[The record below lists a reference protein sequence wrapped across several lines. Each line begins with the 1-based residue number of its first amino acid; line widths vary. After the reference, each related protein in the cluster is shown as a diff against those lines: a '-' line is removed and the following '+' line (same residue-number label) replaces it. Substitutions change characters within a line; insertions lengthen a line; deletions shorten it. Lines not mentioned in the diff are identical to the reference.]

1 MLLDTT
7 SLYLTPTDDLARGTL
22 ALSIVLSILSFVAV
36 SLRCWL
42 RLREKLFGADDA
54 MMLVGMLS
62 FQATCCVTAY
72 SCFIGVGSH
81 DALIN
86 MVQYSEGHK
95 VSQKFDV
102 TYQFSFV
109 CPAEITVF
117 STCSSGSA
125 FTSPLQ
131 CSSSAQSP

>member
-1 MLLDTT
+1 MLLETT

-22 ALSIVLSILSFVAV
+22 ALSIVLSILSLVAV

-54 MMLVGMLS
+54 MMLAGMLS

-72 SCFIGVGSH
+72 SCFIGIGSH

-86 MVQYSEGHK
+86 LVQYSEGHK
-95 VSQKFDV
+95 VRQ
-102 TYQFSFV
+102 T
-109 CPAEITVF
+109 
-117 STCSSGSA
+117 
-125 FTSPLQ
+125 
-131 CSSSAQSP
+131 